1 MAELEAY
8 EANALVE
15 QKLNECV
22 DALEIKLNA
31 DVLAFSGAIYYG
43 ADLLIRE
50 AVEWR
55 KQQRPKKNHLAFFL
69 ETTGGY
75 IEVVQRIVTVLR
87 RHYRRVE
94 FYVPNTAMSA
104 GTVLVMSGD
113 DIHMDYYSILG
124 PIDPQLP
131 KKEGGFI
138 PALGY
143 LKKYEELI
151 KKANDGELNTAE
163 VAYLCTKFDPAM
175 LYQYEHAMKLSVY
188 LLEQWLAKYKFRNWK
203 RTETRGL
210 VVTSAMKKTRAKK
223 IAEILNET
231 DIWHSHGHGISMAVL
246 RSNRINLQIKDFG
259 ADKDLSQKIR
269 DYWSLLS
276 DHMEKLGVRGVIH
289 VKGRYKHLI
298 ST

>member
-131 KKEGGFI
+131 KR
-138 PALGY
+138 
-143 LKKYEELI
+143 
-151 KKANDGELNTAE
+151 
-163 VAYLCTKFDPAM
+163 TK
-175 LYQYEHAMKLSVY
+175 
-188 LLEQWLAKYKFRNWK
+188 
-203 RTETRGL
+203 TRGL
-210 VVTSAMKKTRAKK
+210 VVTSAMKKARAKK